1 MPRKSRKMTR
11 RKKQRRKV
19 RRTRQ
24 RGGDADG
31 FGSDMTVVARREN
44 DDPDSVMT
52 LVSKE
57 RFDKETDPLAPA
69 PT

>member
-1 MPRKSRKMTR
+1 M
-11 RKKQRRKV
+11 

-57 RFDKETDPLAPA
+57 RFDEETDPLAPA